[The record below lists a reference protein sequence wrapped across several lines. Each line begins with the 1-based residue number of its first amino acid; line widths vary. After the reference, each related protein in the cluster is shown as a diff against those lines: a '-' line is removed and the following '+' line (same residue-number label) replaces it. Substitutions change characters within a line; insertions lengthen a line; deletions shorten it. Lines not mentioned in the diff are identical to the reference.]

1 MYSLSLQDGYRG
13 FLSMLLLGRFQ
24 GKNGQIDVVECSRD
38 GTRVYFEEGV
48 RQSQAAPNGESVFT
62 YLKIM
67 ETFLDPAANVLI
79 LGCGGGNLA
88 TRLTRLGKHA
98 TVVDINP
105 LSFVIARRFFG
116 LPRDISC
123 ITSDFRSYVRD
134 CRSTY
139 DAIAIDVGGPGFSFA
154 TEFDEW
160 TCDAIRS
167 RLAPAGRV
175 VMNALVSHDIDP
187 NADRIAARLSGNELH
202 SWVVDE
208 PGAGDR
214 NAIIACLPEKVLP
227 GRAALM
233 RVLKASDENWV
244 VRRSRIRKCDLAI
257 GSLRR
262 SS

>member
-1 MYSLSLQDGYRG
+1 
-13 FLSMLLLGRFQ
+13 MLLLGRFQ
-24 GKNGQIDVVECSRD
+24 GKNGQIDVVECLRD

-48 RQSQAAPNGESVFT
+48 RQSQATPNGESVFT
-62 YLKIM
+62 YVKIM

-105 LSFVIARRFFG
+105 LSFAIARRFFG
-116 LPRDISC
+116 LPSDVAC
-123 ITSDFRSYVRD
+123 ITSDFRSYIRD

-167 RLAPAGRV
+167 RLTPAGRV
-175 VMNALVSHDIDP
+175 VMNVLVSHDIDP
-187 NADRIAARLSGNELH
+187 QADRIAARLSGQELH
-202 SWVVDE
+202 PWIVDE
-208 PGAGDR
+208 PGVEDR
-214 NAIIACLPEKVLP
+214 NAIIACLPEMVP
-227 GRAALM
+227 PARTALM
-233 RVLKASDENWV
+233 RVLKATDEKWV
-244 VRRSRIRKCDLAI
+244 VRKPRHRKSDLAD
-257 GSLRR
+257 GSLRQ